1 MEMPNQPKRIML
13 VVGEASG
20 DLYGAQLVNH
30 LYQHD
35 PSLDIYGVAGENLKR
50 EGIRVLVDVARI
62 AGMGLAELV
71 GNLKSLWRAYWLLRR
86 SLRDQ
91 RPDLLILIDFPEFN
105 LRLARLAYHW
115 DIPVLYYISPQ
126 VWAWRKGRTRKI
138 ARWVSRI
145 AVVFPFEVPLYE
157 KEGARV
163 TFVGH
168 PLLDLVRSNQSRDV
182 TLNRHGLD
190 PTKQTI
196 VMLPGSRK
204 REVDYLFPLML
215 RAATRL
221 CAQQEIQFVVLRAS
235 TVDRRQIETM
245 LSMAPIPVTI
255 AEMDAYNVLNASDMA
270 WVASGT
276 ATLEAALLRKPMI
289 VVYRLSWLTYALARL
304 LVRVNHIGMVN
315 IVAGERVVP
324 ELIQG
329 DVTEDKIC
337 TETQRILTD
346 PNLCRQMVK
355 RLEEVRKRLGSPGAP
370 RRVAEMALS
379 LIN

>member
-1 MEMPNQPKRIML
+1 MPNQAKRIML

-30 LYQHD
+30 LYRQN

-50 EGIRVLVDVARI
+50 EGIRVLFDVARL

-71 GNLKSLWRAYWLLRR
+71 GNLRSLWNAYWLLRK

-105 LRLARLAYHW
+105 LRLARLAHRW
-115 DIPVLYYISPQ
+115 EIPVLYYISPQ

-138 ARWVSRI
+138 ARWVSRV

-157 KEGARV
+157 REGARV

-168 PLLDLVRSNQSRDV
+168 PLLDVVHCSESRDI
-182 TLNRHGLD
+182 TLKRHGLD

-196 VMLPGSRK
+196 VMLPGSRR
-204 REVDYLFPLML
+204 REVEYLLPLML

-221 CAQQEIQFVVLRAS
+221 CTQREIQFVVLKAS
-235 TVDRRQIETM
+235 TVDREQLETL
-245 LSMAPIPVTI
+245 LSMAPVPVVMV
-255 AEMDAYNVLNASDMA
+255 EMDAYNLMNASDMA

-289 VVYRLSWLTYALARL
+289 VVYRLSRLTYALARL
-304 LVRVNHIGMVN
+304 LVRVNYIGMVN
-315 IVAGERVVP
+315 IVAGARVVP
-324 ELIQG
+324 ELIQD
-329 DVTEDKIC
+329 DVTEDRIC

-346 PNLCRQMVK
+346 PNLTRQIVK
-355 RLEEVRKRLGSPGAP
+355 RLEDVRERLGSPGAP

>member
-1 MEMPNQPKRIML
+1 MEMPNQAKRIML

-30 LYQHD
+30 LYRQN

-50 EGIRVLVDVARI
+50 EGIRVLFDVARL

-71 GNLKSLWRAYWLLRR
+71 GNLRSLWNAYWLLRK

-105 LRLARLAYHW
+105 LRLARLAHRW
-115 DIPVLYYISPQ
+115 EIPVLYYISPQ

-138 ARWVSRI
+138 ARWVSRV

-157 KEGARV
+157 REGARV

-168 PLLDLVRSNQSRDV
+168 PLLDVVHCSESRDI
-182 TLNRHGLD
+182 TLKRHGLD

-196 VMLPGSRK
+196 VMLPGSRR
-204 REVDYLFPLML
+204 REVEYLLPLML

-221 CAQQEIQFVVLRAS
+221 CTQREIQFVVLKAS
-235 TVDRRQIETM
+235 TVDREQLETL
-245 LSMAPIPVTI
+245 LSMAPVPVVMV
-255 AEMDAYNVLNASDMA
+255 EMDAYNLMNASDMA

-289 VVYRLSWLTYALARL
+289 VVYRLSRLTYALARL
-304 LVRVNHIGMVN
+304 LVRVNYIGMVN
-315 IVAGERVVP
+315 IVAGARVVP
-324 ELIQG
+324 ELIQD
-329 DVTEDKIC
+329 DVTEDRIC

-346 PNLCRQMVK
+346 PNLTRQIVK
-355 RLEEVRKRLGSPGAP
+355 RLEDVRERLGSPGAP

>member
-1 MEMPNQPKRIML
+1 
-13 VVGEASG
+13 
-20 DLYGAQLVNH
+20 
-30 LYQHD
+30 
-35 PSLDIYGVAGENLKR
+35 
-50 EGIRVLVDVARI
+50 
-62 AGMGLAELV
+62 
-71 GNLKSLWRAYWLLRR
+71 
-86 SLRDQ
+86 
-91 RPDLLILIDFPEFN
+91 
-105 LRLARLAYHW
+105 
-115 DIPVLYYISPQ
+115 VLYYISPQ

-168 PLLDLVRSNQSRDV
+168 PLLDLVRSSQSRDV
-182 TLNRHGLD
+182 TLNRYGLD

-204 REVDYLFPLML
+204 REVDYLLPLML
-215 RAATRL
+215 QAAARL
-221 CAQQEIQFVVLRAS
+221 RTQREIQFVVLRAS
-235 TVDRRQIETM
+235 TVDRGQLENM
-245 LSMAPIPVTI
+245 LSMAPVPVAM
-255 AEMDAYNVLNASDMA
+255 AEMDTYNVLSASDMA

-276 ATLEAALLRKPMI
+276 ATLEAALLCKPMI

-315 IVAGERVVP
+315 IVAGDRVVP
-324 ELIQG
+324 ELIQN
-329 DVTEDKIC
+329 DVTEDRIC

-355 RLEEVRKRLGSPGAP
+355 RLEEVRERLGSPGAP